1 MSRMRLKNHI
11 FITMSDKILLVILII
26 LIITFVFIRLFSVK
40 SIDYLNTF
48 AQKEL
53 ANRIMKILNDAAVR
67 TINEYEDNQFVMLNY
82 NEKGEI
88 ISVDFDNKLLNECYS
103 KIIDNFL
110 LDIEN
115 YKMNNSLEVKVPFGI
130 IHDNIVLSNLTP
142 KIPYKLYSVA
152 SSNNSI
158 YIDTKEYGIN
168 NSIIKVYFQTNIEY
182 EIIFPFI
189 SKNVSIK
196 KDLLIDSK
204 IIQGK
209 IPTYYG
215 GLIGNNFSK

>member
-11 FITMSDKILLVILII
+11 FITHSDKILLVILII
-26 LIITFVFIRLFSVK
+26 LIITFVFIRLFSAK

-53 ANRIMKILNDAAVR
+53 TNRIMKILNDAAVR

-115 YKMNNSLEVKVPFGI
+115 YKMNNNLEVKVPFGI

-142 KIPYKLYSVA
+142 KIPYKLYSVV

-215 GLIGNNFSK
+215 GLVGNNSSK